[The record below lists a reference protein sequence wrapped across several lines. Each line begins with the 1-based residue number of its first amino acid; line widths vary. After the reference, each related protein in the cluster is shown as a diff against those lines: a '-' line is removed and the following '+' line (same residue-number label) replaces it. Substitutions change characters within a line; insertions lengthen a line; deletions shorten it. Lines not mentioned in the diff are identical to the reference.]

1 MKDAVRVHRLLLHA
15 ASQLEKAGEAW
26 ADDLVLDVI
35 SAGFEVQQF
44 ITTDDINAETDITAD
59 LGWRD
64 AILQAFEVVAAWSA
78 DTTAKAAFAIR
89 MDDLRR
95 AATSGSAS

>member
-15 ASQLEKAGEAW
+15 ASQLEKESCP
-26 ADDLVLDVI
+26 DDLVLDVI

-64 AILQAFEVVAAWSA
+64 AIQQAFEVVAAWSA

>member
-1 MKDAVRVHRLLLHA
+1 MKDAVLVHRLLLHA

-26 ADDLVLDVI
+26 DDLVLDVI

-44 ITTDDINAETDITAD
+44 IAAANVNAETDVTAD

-89 MDDLRR
+89 MDNLRR
-95 AATSGSAS
+95 AATSGSTS

>member
-1 MKDAVRVHRLLLHA
+1 MKDAVLVHRLLLHA

-35 SAGFEVQQF
+35 SAGLDLQQF
-44 ITTDDINAETDITAD
+44 ITADDINAETDITAD

-64 AILQAFEVVAAWSA
+64 AIQQAFEIVAAWSA

>member
-15 ASQLEKAGEAW
+15 ASQLERAGGSW
-26 ADDLVLDVI
+26 VNDLVLDVI

-44 ITTDDINAETDITAD
+44 ITTDDIDESDFAVD

-64 AILQAFEVVAAWSA
+64 AIQQAFQIVADWPANMA
-78 DTTAKAAFAIR
+78 AAAFAIR
-89 MDDLRR
+89 MDNLRR
-95 AATSGSAS
+95 AATSGSAA